1 MQCIVRSIDES
12 KPHYN
17 MQNRGLYV
25 CMYVCMYEITYVW
38 LEDLCNDVLGVH
50 VATDRVPG
58 LDETGRLLLLLQLPS
73 DVFVAVQT
81 VQ

>member
-1 MQCIVRSIDES
+1 MRQQLIETPLQHAKQRVI
-12 KPHYN
+12 
-17 MQNRGLYV
+17 
-25 CMYVCMYEITYVW
+25 CMYEIIW

-50 VATDRVPG
+50 VATDRIPG